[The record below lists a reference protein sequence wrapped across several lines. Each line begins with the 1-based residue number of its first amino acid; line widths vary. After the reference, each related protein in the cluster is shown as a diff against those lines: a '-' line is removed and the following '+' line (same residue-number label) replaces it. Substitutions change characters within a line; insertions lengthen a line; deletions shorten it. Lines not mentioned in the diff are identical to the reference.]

1 MTVKFVNGVM
11 AITMRFHSEFVI
23 ACKANH
29 DKLVHRK
36 AIILHCLLDLGVT
49 WVCVH
54 DLTWH
59 QNDLKVD

>member
-1 MTVKFVNGVM
+1 MC
-11 AITMRFHSEFVI
+11 S
-23 ACKANH
+23 
-29 DKLVHRK
+29 KLVTYVLNLSRYVVRSVILNITFTYKHTFRK
-36 AIILHCLLDLGVT
+36 QLSELDLAVT